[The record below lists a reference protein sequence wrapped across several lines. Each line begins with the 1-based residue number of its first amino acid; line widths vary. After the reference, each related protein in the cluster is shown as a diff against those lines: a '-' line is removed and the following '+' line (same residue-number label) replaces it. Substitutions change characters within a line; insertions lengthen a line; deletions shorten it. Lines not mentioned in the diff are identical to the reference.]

1 MKSCTGIHR
10 LTVPLGLSGNLNF
23 SEFPPKAFV
32 EKDIM
37 LQARPLECDLI
48 ANVPMVRE
56 RRRATCS
63 LGLTSSESGKKGEGN
78 GPAATAPAPASAPAL
93 APAPVPASASESALA
108 PVEATAA

>member
-37 LQARPLECDLI
+37 LQAP
-48 ANVPMVRE
+48 
-56 RRRATCS
+56 
-63 LGLTSSESGKKGEGN
+63 
-78 GPAATAPAPASAPAL
+78 PALAL
-93 APAPVPASASESALA
+93 APAPVPAPVPASASASASASALA